1 MTDQTIVVVGGTSG
15 IGLEL
20 AKDIVARGDRVVLTG
35 RDEARAREVAASLG
49 DRASGIALDISEPET
64 IAGQL
69 SGLGAV
75 HGLVLAAI
83 ERDANTVRDYDVG
96 RARRLVTLKLIGYTE
111 VVHALLDRLEP
122 SRATGIVL
130 FGGRAKDAPYPG
142 STTVSTINGGVEGL
156 VASLALE
163 LAPIRVN
170 ARAPWHHRR
179 QPVLVVEAGRRARWV
194 HLANARR
201 RARDD
206 GRHRRRGAVPPA
218 QPRRLGIEPLRR
230 PGVAAHLSGCSAL
243 AKICGFFASSTPGA
257 ADVSGEHPLRLLG
270 VLVADRGDHEV
281 VLLVHDPARSAV
293 HDAAYARRYGCG
305 ACSTAFRR
313 GRPSTS
319 CRGAGVAGEVE
330 LPVEREELL
339 GVGSDVADA
348 PREVGEPVDVALA
361 PGAGALK
368 RRSSGSSRSR
378 IW

>member
-20 AKDIVARGDRVVLTG
+20 AKDIVARGDWVVLTG

-83 ERDANTVRDYDVG
+83 ERDANTVRDYDVS

-170 ARAPWHHRR
+170 AVHPGIVGDSPFWSSKPAG
-179 QPVLVVEAGRRARWV
+179 VL
-194 HLANARR
+194 
-201 RARDD
+201 D
-206 GRHRRRGAVPPA
+206 GYTSR
-218 QPRRLGIEPLRR
+218 
-230 PGVAAHLSGCSAL
+230 
-243 AKICGFFASSTPGA
+243 TPGGELA
-257 ADVSGEHPLRLLG
+257 TMADIVDAVQFLLRNHG
-270 VLVADRGDHEV
+270 V
-281 VLLVHDPARSAV
+281 
-293 HDAAYARRYGCG
+293 
-305 ACSTAFRR
+305 
-313 GRPSTS
+313 
-319 CRGAGVAGEVE
+319 
-330 LPVEREELL
+330 
-339 GVGSDVADA
+339 
-348 PREVGEPVDVALA
+348 
-361 PGAGALK
+361 
-368 RRSSGSSRSR
+368 SGSSLYVDRGWR
-378 IW
+378 LT